1 MRTHENVLKHICFQ
15 MSKCKVKH
23 FDSTVPSAQKK
34 RWRSNNCMSN
44 DQPDFL
50 VRIPFRLLSFG
61 DVDVD
66 VHVVMR
72 MRMRMRRRME
82 MRMMM
87 MRMMMIMIMFGTS
100 SLAQGDRE
108 TKTCAKKTYVPI
120 FNSPRR
126 RRNRSFVNM
135 RTLLEDTNRVD
146 DETTRCKNLTSM
158 SFF

>member
-23 FDSTVPSAQKK
+23 FDSTVPSAQK
-34 RWRSNNCMSN
+34 NGGGVTTACPMTN
-44 DQPDFL
+44 PIFL

-72 MRMRMRRRME
+72 MRMRRRME

-87 MRMMMIMIMFGTS
+87 MRRMMMIMIMFGTS

>member
-1 MRTHENVLKHICFQ
+1 
-15 MSKCKVKH
+15 
-23 FDSTVPSAQKK
+23 
-34 RWRSNNCMSN
+34 MSN
-44 DQPDFL
+44 DQPDFFCPYS
-50 VRIPFRLLSFG
+50 VQIIEFWC

-66 VHVVMR
+66 VHVVMPKDVR
-72 MRMRMRRRME
+72 
-82 MRMMM
+82 
-87 MRMMMIMIMFGTS
+87 
-100 SLAQGDRE
+100 SLP
-108 TKTCAKKTYVPI
+108 K

>member
-1 MRTHENVLKHICFQ
+1 

-23 FDSTVPSAQKK
+23 FDSTVPSAQK
-34 RWRSNNCMSN
+34 NGGGVTTACPMTN
-44 DQPDFL
+44 PIFL
-50 VRIPFRLLSFG
+50 VRIPFRLLSLG

-66 VHVVMR
+66 VHVV
-72 MRMRMRRRME
+72 
-82 MRMMM
+82 